1 MCFKLSMKIFLHQKS
16 FNVIVFKVKT
26 LKKHCCPLMSPL
38 WFLVKYSKLPKKL
51 VDKMHLK
58 ALNTCLKMAFFV
70 FQISEWLFVLDKDGS
85 LLVSLPG
92 HGPLFWSRHHQ
103 WPGT

>member
-16 FNVIVFKVKT
+16 FNVIVCKKALLSFDVTLVVFSEIYKT
-26 LKKHCCPLMSPL
+26 TKKR
-38 WFLVKYSKLPKKL
+38 

-58 ALNTCLKMAFFV
+58 ALTTCLKMAFFV